1 MEYEG
6 LKLSREKLLYEQED
20 IDTLID
26 KANEEIANT
35 ELEQVYNDDKLNRM
49 VIEWDILRTDEMKV
63 KIAKYMLFLLYKLG
77 GKRIMNEMVAKA
89 IEALMETDL
98 DDKFYKILADKVKEE
113 IPGNQY
119 EPIMGELLIQ
129 LGEELK
135 KPEDLK

>member
-1 MEYEG
+1 MNI
-6 LKLSREKLLYEQED
+6 SRDKLLYEQED

-26 KANEEIANT
+26 KANKEIANT

-49 VIEWDILRTDEMKV
+49 VIEWDILRNDEMKV

-77 GKRIMNEMVAKA
+77 GKRIMNEMIAKA
-89 IEALMETDL
+89 LEALMETDL
-98 DDKFYKILADKVKEE
+98 DDKFYKILADKVKKE

-129 LGEELK
+129 LGNELK

>member
-1 MEYEG
+1 MNI
-6 LKLSREKLLYEQED
+6 SRDKLLYEQED

-26 KANEEIANT
+26 KANKEIANT
-35 ELEQVYNDDKLNRM
+35 ELEQVYDDDKLNRM

-63 KIAKYMLFLLYKLG
+63 KIARYMLILLYKLG

-89 IEALMETDL
+89 LEALMETDL

-113 IPGNQY
+113 IPGTQY

-129 LGEELK
+129 LGNELK

>member
-1 MEYEG
+1 MNI
-6 LKLSREKLLYEQED
+6 SRDKLLYEQED

-26 KANEEIANT
+26 KANKEIANT
-35 ELEQVYNDDKLNRM
+35 ELEQVYDDDKLNRM
-49 VIEWDILRTDEMKV
+49 VIEWDILRNDEMKV
-63 KIAKYMLFLLYKLG
+63 KIARYILLLVFKLG

-89 IEALMETDL
+89 LEALMETDL

-113 IPGNQY
+113 IPGKQY

-129 LGEELK
+129 LGNELK

>member
-1 MEYEG
+1 MNI
-6 LKLSREKLLYEQED
+6 SRDKLLYEQED

-26 KANEEIANT
+26 KANKEIANT
-35 ELEQVYNDDKLNRM
+35 ELEQVYDDDKLNRM
-49 VIEWDILRTDEMKV
+49 VIEWDILRNDEMKV

-89 IEALMETDL
+89 LEALMETDL

-113 IPGNQY
+113 IPGKQY

-129 LGEELK
+129 LGNELK

>member
-1 MEYEG
+1 MRI
-6 LKLSREKLLYEQED
+6 SRDKLLYEQED

-26 KANEEIANT
+26 KANKEIANT

-49 VIEWDILRTDEMKV
+49 VIEWDILRNDEMKV

-129 LGEELK
+129 LGNELK

>member
-1 MEYEG
+1 MNI
-6 LKLSREKLLYEQED
+6 SRDKLLYEQED

-35 ELEQVYNDDKLNRM
+35 ELEQVYDDDKLNRM
-49 VIEWDILRTDEMKV
+49 VIEWDILRNDEMKV
-63 KIAKYMLFLLYKLG
+63 KIARYMLILLYKLG

-119 EPIMGELLIQ
+119 ESIMGELLIQ
-129 LGEELK
+129 LGNELK

>member
-1 MEYEG
+1 MRI
-6 LKLSREKLLYEQED
+6 SRDKLLYEQED

-26 KANEEIANT
+26 KANKEIANT
-35 ELEQVYNDDKLNRM
+35 ELEQVYDDDKLNRM
-49 VIEWDILRTDEMKV
+49 VIEWDILRNDEMKV

-129 LGEELK
+129 LGNELK